1 MNKKEVERLAEL
13 YFEKTVDLLGESKYH
28 KHTPYLVIENTPESE
43 GIDNEWHG
51 EYVPEDNEIIIYAK
65 NITSKSDLAKTIVHE
80 YAHYLQD
87 PKWMTRYYTMGYK
100 YNTHPYEKEAFMM
113 EELNWYKVCKQ
124 K

>member
-13 YFEKTVDLLGESKYH
+13 YFEKTVKLLGESKYH
-28 KHTPYLVIENTPESE
+28 NFTPYLVVERSPESE

-51 EYVPEDNEIIIYAK
+51 EYVPEENEIIIYSD

-100 YNTHPYEKEAFMM
+100 YNTHPYEVEAFKV
-113 EELNWYKVCKQ
+113 EEQNWYKVCK
-124 K
+124 

>member
-13 YFEKTVDLLGESKYH
+13 YFNNTISLLGESKYH
-28 KHTPYLVIENTPESE
+28 SHTPYLVVEFSPQSE
-43 GIDNEWHG
+43 GIDDEWHG
-51 EYVPEDNEIIIYAK
+51 EYVPEENEIIIYSR

-100 YNTHPYEKEAFMM
+100 YNTHPYEREAFIV
-113 EELNWYKVCKQ
+113 EELNWYKICK
-124 K
+124 

>member
-1 MNKKEVERLAEL
+1 MNKKEVERLAEF
-13 YFEKTVDLLGESKYH
+13 YFNKTVDLLGESKYH

-51 EYVPEDNEIIIYAK
+51 EYVPEENEIIIYAK

-113 EELNWYKVCKQ
+113 EELNWYKVCK
-124 K
+124 

>member
-13 YFEKTVDLLGESKYH
+13 YFKKTVKLLGESRYH
-28 KHTPYLVIENTPESE
+28 NFTPYLVVEYSPQSE

-51 EYVPEDNEIIIYAK
+51 EYVPEENEIIIYSR

-87 PKWMTRYYTMGYK
+87 PKWMTRYYTLGYTYK
-100 YNTHPYEKEAFMM
+100 THPYEREAFMV
-113 EELNWYKVCKQ
+113 EELNWYKVCK
-124 K
+124 